1 MEGLC
6 DVYRLRIQG
15 RSCDPEEQYRVQFN
29 LLSEEVAA
37 MLLLH
42 SPEDRREAVAELLRA
57 AEGVLALWR
66 GWDAEA
72 AGAGANRVPEV
83 VS

>member
-1 MEGLC
+1 
-6 DVYRLRIQG
+6 
-15 RSCDPEEQYRVQFN
+15 
-29 LLSEEVAA
+29 